1 MAKYLTEPT
10 LVMTRTPL
18 RVSFAGGGTDLPDFY
33 EQTSGAVLSTTIN
46 KYIYVTLKRHGD
58 LFGEQYRLNY
68 SDTEHSQTLE
78 DVKNEIARECFRLI
92 PVEPPLYL
100 STVGDLPACS
110 GLGSSS
116 SFAVGLLN
124 ALHTFRSERVSP
136 SQLAEEASYI
146 EMEVL
151 RRPIGKQ
158 DHYAAAFGGCN
169 FLGFLSDGN
178 VSLEPTRL
186 ANGCLV
192 KLFDHLQMF
201 WTGMVRDASSVL
213 TEQKSNTEARM
224 DVLQTMRQQANEL
237 RLILQ
242 QDFDAV
248 RFARV
253 LDAGWQL
260 KRQLASK
267 ISNARIDSWY
277 ERAKAAGAL
286 AGKIC
291 GAGGGGF
298 LLFVVHPARKLAV
311 RAALAELAEISV
323 GSESHGSC
331 VILTE
336 YVPGTKEQRE
346 LRLSA

>member
-1 MAKYLTEPT
+1 MAKLFGRPS

-46 KYIYVTLKRHGD
+46 KYIYVTLKKHGG

-68 SDTEHSQTLE
+68 SDTEHSQSLDE
-78 DVKNEIARECFRLI
+78 IKNEIARECFRLI

-124 ALHTFRSERVSP
+124 ALHTFRNERVSP

-146 EMEVL
+146 EMDVL
-151 RRPIGKQ
+151 KRPIGKQ

-169 FLGFLSDGN
+169 FFGFLGDGS

-186 ANGCLV
+186 ANGCLGR
-192 KLFDHLQMF
+192 LFDHLQLF
-201 WTGMVRDASSVL
+201 WTGIIRDASSVL
-213 TEQKSNTEARM
+213 SEQKSNTAQKM
-224 DVLQTMRQQANEL
+224 DILLTMRQQANDL
-237 RLILQ
+237 PLILHSE
-242 QDFDAV
+242 FDPM

-253 LDAGWQL
+253 IDSGWQL
-260 KRQLASK
+260 KRQLAS
-267 ISNARIDSWY
+267 RITNSQIDAWY
-277 ERAKAAGAL
+277 DRAIEAGAL

-298 LLFVVHPARKLAV
+298 LLFVVRPKYKLDV
-311 RAALAELAEISV
+311 RTALAELDEIPV
-323 GSESHGSC
+323 ESESHGSC

-336 YVPGTKEQRE
+336 YAPGSRDERE
-346 LRLSA
+346 LRLIA

>member
-1 MAKYLTEPT
+1 MAKYLTQPT

-33 EQTSGAVLSTTIN
+33 EQTSGAVFSTTIN
-46 KYIYVTLKRHGD
+46 KYIYVTLKRHGN

-68 SDTEHSQTLE
+68 SDTEHSQTLNE
-78 DVKNEIARECFRLI
+78 IKNEIARECFRLI
-92 PVEPPLYL
+92 PVDPPLYL

-124 ALHTFRSERVSP
+124 ALHTFRNERVSP
-136 SQLAEEASYI
+136 SQLAEEASHI
-146 EMEVL
+146 EMEIL
-151 RRPIGKQ
+151 GRPIGKQ

-169 FLGFLSDGN
+169 FFGFLSDGN
-178 VSLEPTRL
+178 VSLEPIRL
-186 ANGCLV
+186 ANGCLI
-192 KLFDHLQMF
+192 KLFDHLQLF
-201 WTGMVRDASSVL
+201 WTGLVRDASSVL
-213 TEQKSNTEARM
+213 TEQKSNTAGKM
-224 DVLQTMRQQANEL
+224 DLLLTMRMQANEL

-242 QDFDAV
+242 QDFEPM

-253 LDAGWQL
+253 LDAGWQM

-267 ISNARIDSWY
+267 ISNSQIDSWY
-277 ERAKAAGAL
+277 ERAKNAGAL

-298 LLFVVHPARKLAV
+298 LLFVVRPTCKSNV
-311 RAALAELAEISV
+311 RAALAELAEIPV
-323 GSESHGSC
+323 ESESHGSC
-331 VILTE
+331 VIHTE
-336 YVPGTKEQRE
+336 YSPGNREERE
-346 LRLSA
+346 LRLIA